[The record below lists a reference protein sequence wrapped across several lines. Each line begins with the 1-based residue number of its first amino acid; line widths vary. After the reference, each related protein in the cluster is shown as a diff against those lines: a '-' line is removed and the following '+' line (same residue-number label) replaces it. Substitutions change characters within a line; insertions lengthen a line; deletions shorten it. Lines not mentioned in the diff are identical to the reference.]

1 MEKRQG
7 WGGSYENRVKRN
19 RAQED
24 AATLKRGRACEI
36 SMYLALDEL

>member
-24 AATLKRGRACEI
+24 AATLKRGRAREI
-36 SMYLALDEL
+36 SMSLALVEL

>member
-7 WGGSYENRVKRN
+7 WGGCYENRVNKGTKH
-19 RAQED
+19 ED

-36 SMYLALDEL
+36 SRYLALDEL